1 MRIFLAID
9 LPVELRARLSRVAE
23 EFDVEGFSAVKE
35 ENIHITVQFI
45 GDLGHK
51 SLKPVENYRPSGS
64 LRKSFGVG
72 VAGVSYFGTR
82 IPRVVYA
89 NVDDSGENI
98 RRINEDFSKYLE
110 SYGIAVKHEEE
121 FVPHVTLGRV
131 KSLEGLDKIYALL
144 STYKDTE
151 FGTFRV
157 DKLYIKKSE
166 LHSEGPVYSNVF
178 CFKLYL

>member
-9 LPVELRARLSRVAE
+9 LPLELRVRLSRIAE
-23 EFDVEGFSAVKE
+23 EFDVEGFAAVKE
-35 ENIHITVQFI
+35 GNIHITVQFI

-51 SLKPVENYRPSGS
+51 SLKPVEKYRPTGS

-72 VAGVSYFGTR
+72 ISGISYFGTR
-82 IPRVVYA
+82 MPRVVYA
-89 NVDDSGENI
+89 NVDDSGGNI
-98 RRINEDFSKYLE
+98 RKINEDFSSYLE
-110 SYGIAVKHEEE
+110 SYGIAVKREDR

-131 KSLEGLDKIYALL
+131 KSPQGLDKIYALL

-151 FGTFRV
+151 FGNFTV
-157 DKLYIKKSE
+157 DRLYIKKSE
-166 LHSEGPVYSNVF
+166 LHGEGPVYSNVF